1 MLEVDN
7 LECIRGD
14 RSLFA
19 GLRFSL
25 NAGELLHLQGHNGSG
40 KTTLL
45 RTLCGLI
52 VPSQGV
58 VNWNGKN
65 IRQQREDFAAEM
77 LFLGHLNGI
86 KADLTAVENLRM
98 ICHLEGLQVS
108 DEDLWQVLK
117 KMGLFGHEDLPVRVL
132 SQGQKRRVSLA
143 RLLLSKSQLWL
154 LDEPFTALDKAAI
167 DFLQSVIA
175 DHIKQGGMVMLTTHQ
190 DVSLTTGEV
199 KQLRLG
205 WKKDGDV

>member
-1 MLEVDN
+1 
-7 LECIRGD
+7 
-14 RSLFA
+14 
-19 GLRFSL
+19 
-25 NAGELLHLQGHNGSG
+25 
-40 KTTLL
+40 
-45 RTLCGLI
+45 
-52 VPSQGV
+52 
-58 VNWNGKN
+58 
-65 IRQQREDFAAEM
+65 
-77 LFLGHLNGI
+77 
-86 KADLTAVENLRM
+86 M